1 MRKEYLTLGY
11 QNTRGEGVFY
21 LFHGSK
27 VYFKVYFIG
36 GFLWFL
42 RHRHLLTSLTY
53 PQISIN
59 RTDILHFFRRIS
71 LTCYEKF
78 KKLIFKPKIS
88 FLNTR

>member
-1 MRKEYLTLGY
+1 MGEWVLVRLLYIAFIYKVHPDKLIHLNHQYSLMRKEYLTLGY

-42 RHRHLLTSLTY
+42 RH
-53 PQISIN
+53 
-59 RTDILHFFRRIS
+59 
-71 LTCYEKF
+71 
-78 KKLIFKPKIS
+78 
-88 FLNTR
+88 

>member
-11 QNTRGEGVFY
+11 QNTRGEGRFFY
-21 LFHGSK
+21 LFHEVKSILL
-27 VYFKVYFIG
+27 VVSY
-36 GFLWFL
+36 GFLGI
-42 RHRHLLTSLTY
+42 RHLLTSLTY